1 MARSSLR
8 AVLLLVITVAV
19 SVWVYDRSMS
29 QQPHSPKSVV
39 ATPPSASDPQ
49 LRVRLRAWL
58 TASEPMIDALVI
70 ARNNIA
76 TAAGQRDIT
85 GTGAACRTASGAVA
99 DLHRQ
104 MPSPDPMLNSQFLQ
118 AISDYDAG
126 LHHCIAGDG
135 MQRAA
140 TYITQADAAM
150 HAAFDILGKV
160 PGCEPQQ
167 TGVLIV

>member
-8 AVLLLVITVAV
+8 AVVLLIVTVAL
-19 SVWVYDRSMS
+19 SVWVYGRLFSE
-29 QQPHSPKSVV
+29 QPESLDSA
-39 ATPPSASDPQ
+39 ATAPPSASDPQ
-49 LRVRLRAWL
+49 MRVQLRAWL
-58 TASEPMIDALVI
+58 TESEPVIDALVI

-76 TAAGQRDIT
+76 TAAGQRDIA

-99 DLHRQ
+99 DLYRQ

-118 AISDYDAG
+118 AISDYDVG
-126 LHHCIAGDG
+126 LPYCISGTG

-150 HAAFDILGKV
+150 HAAFDSLGHV
-160 PGCEPQQ
+160 PGCEPRES
-167 TGVLIV
+167 GVLIV